1 MPTTGAAG
9 AGSATSPPATS
20 PPGGGSGGLFPA
32 NAMMSHGPSPLAMSP
47 PVTAMGD
54 DEMDDDDDDDD
65 VPATP
70 SAGAPKLKLTL
81 KR

>member
-1 MPTTGAAG
+1 M
-9 AGSATSPPATS
+9 
-20 PPGGGSGGLFPA
+20 LHPA

-47 PVTAMGD
+47 PMTAMD
-54 DEMDDDDDDDD
+54 DEDADEDDEDEDA
-65 VPATP
+65 PATP